1 MLRLLPLTTF
11 ICIYL
16 FSWWRCKKNIIASD
30 KQLKPCIDWA
40 YIKNLPLPPKPS
52 FVEFYIVYVS
62 SFLIPNVTEDF
73 LAVRPSGNPI
83 SAKVL
88 VGMFDNKDL
97 VAESSELI
105 KTHKIE
111 IYGDI
116 AYAVFTLNEIFSYK
130 GNQNKDL
137 STYTC
142 IFKNENGTWKYAW
155 MQRSQGTTDMKTW
168 E

>member
-1 MLRLLPLTTF
+1 M
-11 ICIYL
+11 
-16 FSWWRCKKNIIASD
+16 SD
-30 KQLKPCIDWA
+30 
-40 YIKNLPLPPKPS
+40 IKAIEDLINGYANSKD
-52 FVEFYIVYVS
+52 S

-83 SAKVL
+83 SAEKL

-105 KTHKIE
+105 KIHKIE
-111 IYGDI
+111 IFDEV
-116 AYAVFTLNEIFSYK
+116 AYAVFTLNEIFNFK
-130 GNQNKDL
+130 GSQNKDL

-142 IFKNENGTWKYAW
+142 IFKNENGLWKYSW
-155 MQRSQGTTDMKTW
+155 MQRSQGTTDMNTW

>member
-1 MLRLLPLTTF
+1 MA
-11 ICIYL
+11 IISYL
-16 FSWWRCKKNIIASD
+16 NVKSQAIE
-30 KQLKPCIDWA
+30 
-40 YIKNLPLPPKPS
+40 NLINGYAIS
-52 FVEFYIVYVS
+52 EDS
-62 SFLIPNVTEDF
+62 SFLMPHATEDI

-83 SAKVL
+83 SAQGL
-88 VGMFDNKDL
+88 VGMFDSKDL

-111 IYGDI
+111 IYGEI

-142 IFKNENGTWKYAW
+142 IFKNENGSWKYAW

>member
-1 MLRLLPLTTF
+1 MTSTQA
-11 ICIYL
+11 IE
-16 FSWWRCKKNIIASD
+16 
-30 KQLKPCIDWA
+30 
-40 YIKNLPLPPKPS
+40 NLINGYAIS
-52 FVEFYIVYVS
+52 EDS
-62 SFLIPNVTEDF
+62 SFLIPNTTEDF

-83 SAKVL
+83 SANGL
-88 VGMFDNKDL
+88 VGMFDTKDL

-105 KTHKIE
+105 KNHKIE
-111 IYGDI
+111 IYGEM

-142 IFKNENGTWKYAW
+142 IFKNVNGTWKYAW

>member
-1 MLRLLPLTTF
+1 MSDFKAIEDL
-11 ICIYL
+11 INGYAN
-16 FSWWRCKKNIIASD
+16 SKN
-30 KQLKPCIDWA
+30 
-40 YIKNLPLPPKPS
+40 
-52 FVEFYIVYVS
+52 S
-62 SFLIPNVTEDF
+62 SFLLLNVTKDF

-83 SAKVL
+83 SAKEL

-97 VAESSELI
+97 VAESSHLV

-111 IYGDI
+111 IFGEI
-116 AYAVFTLNEIFSYK
+116 AYAVFTLNEKFSFK

-142 IFKNENGTWKYAW
+142 IFKHENGLWKYSW

-168 E
+168 V

>member
-1 MLRLLPLTTF
+1 MSTTQA
-11 ICIYL
+11 IENL
-16 FSWWRCKKNIIASD
+16 
-30 KQLKPCIDWA
+30 
-40 YIKNLPLPPKPS
+40 IKGYAIS
-52 FVEFYIVYVS
+52 EDS
-62 SFLIPNVTEDF
+62 SFLIPNATEDF
-73 LAVRPSGNPI
+73 FAVRPSGNPI
-83 SAKVL
+83 SAQGL
-88 VGMFDNKDL
+88 VGMFDSKDL

-111 IYGDI
+111 ICGEI

-130 GNQNKDL
+130 GSQNIDF

-142 IFKNENGTWKYAW
+142 IFKNVNGTWKYAW

>member
-1 MLRLLPLTTF
+1 M
-11 ICIYL
+11 
-16 FSWWRCKKNIIASD
+16 
-30 KQLKPCIDWA
+30 QLMI
-40 YIKNLPLPPKPS
+40 
-52 FVEFYIVYVS
+52 
-62 SFLIPNVTEDF
+62 F

-83 SAKVL
+83 SAKGL
-88 VGMFDNKDL
+88 VGMFDSKDL

-111 IYGDI
+111 IYGEI

-142 IFKNENGTWKYAW
+142 IFKYENGTWKFSW

>member
-1 MLRLLPLTTF
+1 MSNTQA
-11 ICIYL
+11 IE
-16 FSWWRCKKNIIASD
+16 
-30 KQLKPCIDWA
+30 
-40 YIKNLPLPPKPS
+40 NLINGYATS
-52 FVEFYIVYVS
+52 EDS
-62 SFLIPNVTEDF
+62 SFLIPNATEDF

-83 SAKVL
+83 SALGL
-88 VGMFDNKDL
+88 VGMFDSKDL

-111 IYGDI
+111 IYGEI

-142 IFKNENGTWKYAW
+142 IFKN
-155 MQRSQGTTDMKTW
+155 
-168 E
+168 

>member
-1 MLRLLPLTTF
+1 M
-11 ICIYL
+11 
-16 FSWWRCKKNIIASD
+16 SKKQAIE
-30 KQLKPCIDWA
+30 
-40 YIKNLPLPPKPS
+40 NLINGYATS
-52 FVEFYIVYVS
+52 EDS
-62 SFLIPNVTEDF
+62 SFLILNVTEDF

-83 SAKVL
+83 SAKDL
-88 VGMFDNKDL
+88 VGMFDSEDL
-97 VAESSELI
+97 VAETSELTKI
-105 KTHKIE
+105 HKIE
-111 IYGDI
+111 ICGDI

-142 IFKNENGTWKYAW
+142 IFKNENGAWKYAW

>member
-1 MLRLLPLTTF
+1 MTNTK
-11 ICIYL
+11 
-16 FSWWRCKKNIIASD
+16 S
-30 KQLKPCIDWA
+30 
-40 YIKNLPLPPKPS
+40 IKDLIEGYANS
-52 FVEFYIVYVS
+52 EDS

-83 SAKVL
+83 SAEKL
-88 VGMFDNKDL
+88 VGMFDSKDL

-105 KTHKIE
+105 KIHKIE
-111 IYGDI
+111 IFDEV
-116 AYAVFTLNEIFSYK
+116 AYAVFTLNEIFNFK

-142 IFKNENGTWKYAW
+142 IFKNENDLWKYSW
-155 MQRSQGTTDMKTW
+155 MQRSQGTTDMNTW